1 MFQQMMGAIREES
14 VGFLFNL
21 EVQVQ
26 AAEVKPDTKQLT
38 YTSPSEDGVAEVH
51 EGSSNAPGKPV
62 DQSNDGDDNNGAGSA
77 FFRR

>member
-1 MFQQMMGAIREES
+1 MFQQMMGAIKEES
-14 VGFLFNL
+14 IGFLFNL

-26 AAEVKPDTKQLT
+26 AAEQVKPDTKQLT

-51 EGSSNAPGKPV
+51 EGSSNAPGKPAE
-62 DQSNDGDDNNGAGSA
+62 GDNGAGSA